1 MDENYF
7 AIIKKPLV
15 TENTFDL
22 IEDQNKLVF
31 IVERRANK
39 YQIKN
44 AIEKLYNVRVIKVNT
59 LINTEG
65 TKKAFI
71 KLHPDNSAADLAIQ
85 LGIF

>member
-1 MDENYF
+1 MEENYF

-71 KLHPDNSAADLAIQ
+71 KLHPDNSAADLAIE

>member
-1 MDENYF
+1 MAENYF

-31 IVERRANK
+31 IVDRRANK
-39 YQIKN
+39 FQIKN
-44 AIEKLYNVRVIKVNT
+44 AIEKLYKVRVIKVNT

-71 KLHPDNSAADLAIQ
+71 KLHPDNSAADLAIE

>member
-1 MDENYF
+1 MVNYY

-31 IVERRANK
+31 IVERSANK
-39 YQIKN
+39 YKIKQ
-44 AIEKLYNVRVIKVNT
+44 AIESLYNVKIIKINT
-59 LINTEG
+59 LITPSGE
-65 TKKAFI
+65 KKALV
-71 KLHPDNSAADLAIQ
+71 KLHPNDSAADLAIK